1 LNIFGGGISNK
12 TSRLYQALVDKE
24 LAVSL
29 HGGLTATVDPYLH
42 TIMATVHP
50 ESTAEAVVQAIDDE
64 VKRLQDSAPAQEE
77 VDRAV
82 KQARALFAYSS
93 ESITNQAFWM
103 GYSEIFDSY
112 EWFLNYLDQLAEVTP
127 EQIQQ
132 IAQKYLRKQNR
143 VRGIYY
149 PVDTAEVSE

>member
-1 LNIFGGGISNK
+1 
-12 TSRLYQALVDKE
+12 
-24 LAVSL
+24 
-29 HGGLTATVDPYLH
+29 
-42 TIMATVHP
+42 
-50 ESTAEAVVQAIDDE
+50 VVQAIDDE